1 MNKARVKIS
10 SNSPEKVDG
19 LAEDIIEVS
28 NEYNANVSGPV
39 PLPTDVLQITTRK
52 APDGEGAST
61 FERWEMRAHKR
72 IIDVSDSERALRQI
86 MRVHVPEGVNIE
98 VELIE

>member
-1 MNKARVKIS
+1 MEKARVKLS
-10 SNSPEKVDG
+10 STDPERVDD
-19 LAEDIIEVS
+19 LADDIIDVS
-28 NEYNANVSGPV
+28 REYNAQISGPV
-39 PLPTDVLQITTRK
+39 PLPTDVMEIPIRK

-61 FERWEMRAHKR
+61 FERWEMRVHKR